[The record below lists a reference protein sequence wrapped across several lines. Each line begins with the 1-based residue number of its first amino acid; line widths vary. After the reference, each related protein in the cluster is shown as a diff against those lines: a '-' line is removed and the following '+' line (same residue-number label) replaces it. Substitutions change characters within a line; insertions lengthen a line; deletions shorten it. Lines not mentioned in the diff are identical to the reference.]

1 MKLVVPRCLLCLF
14 MGPKRKISPTTSM
27 MAEVDIKKVSPQLES
42 TSLLTKSKML
52 DAMVSIINA
61 EIKISI
67 VTKDVLSM
75 HGKTDN

>member
-1 MKLVVPRCLLCLF
+1 
-14 MGPKRKISPTTSM
+14 MGPKRRISPTTSM

-67 VTKDVLSM
+67 VTKDVLFM

>member
-1 MKLVVPRCLLCLF
+1 